1 MYDYN
6 NPIHTQKY
14 VPIIKSEIEKTL
26 ILLQDFLCLTKTNL
40 KKEILDINCL
50 IDDCLDNLELLLT
63 SNNIKIKKELIDDEI
78 YVNGDYNRLYQVF
91 VNVIKNAVEAMEDD
105 EKVLTIS
112 EYILKN
118 KIVIKIKDTGN
129 GIDKEIL
136 KKIGEPFYTSKKNG
150 TGLGISFS
158 IEIVNALGGN
168 LEFLSED
175 VKGTTVQITLPLES

>member
-1 MYDYN
+1 M
-6 NPIHTQKY
+6 
-14 VPIIKSEIEKTL
+14 
-26 ILLQDFLCLTKTNL
+26 
-40 KKEILDINCL
+40 DINCL

-168 LEFLSED
+168 LEYLSED